1 MYIRVIHEK
10 SNVKCLTS
18 SSLIL
23 FILVIKYTMQN
34 FSNFEKRLE
43 GATGVL
49 NFVHKVNRIFWS
61 FLFRGPNMMMINLNV
76 AKKLLDMCVLML
88 QNQWKKKKQKN
99 LSQFWENHNLVNF
112 PSIDAKQFM
121 EQPKQSSF
129 HLGQFISYV
138 TEWFPGWKTSPV
150 WKVASVFHTIA
161 DDIGQRIGYCEDA
174 SGLTGRTLYC
184 CYFWSLQ
191 SAV

>member
-1 MYIRVIHEK
+1 MPVRVIHEK

-23 FILVIKYTMQN
+23 FILVIKYTVQN

-99 LSQFWENHNLVNF
+99 LSQF
-112 PSIDAKQFM
+112 
-121 EQPKQSSF
+121 
-129 HLGQFISYV
+129 
-138 TEWFPGWKTSPV
+138 
-150 WKVASVFHTIA
+150 
-161 DDIGQRIGYCEDA
+161 
-174 SGLTGRTLYC
+174 
-184 CYFWSLQ
+184 
-191 SAV
+191 